1 MNDVQTFTRRRKPM
15 AKKNDT
21 TNLTELLLRCMGEAD
36 PMLGML
42 EWLCAQM
49 MEAEVSSKLGA
60 EKNEHSD
67 ERTGSRSGYRPRRY
81 DTRMGTMYL
90 LVPKVRSGGYIP
102 FFVTERRR
110 SEAALIQVVQEA
122 FVQGVS
128 TRKMDKLAKSLGIE
142 NISRSQV
149 SEMTKGL
156 NEQVQSFR
164 ERPLGGLPYPVLW
177 VDALYEK
184 VRYGGRVVSMAI
196 QIVCGVNAQGRRE
209 VLAIEPMLEESKG
222 SYSQLFEGLKARGLQ
237 SPSLIVSDANGGLV
251 SAIRASFPGA
261 SWQRCKVHFMR
272 NILVHIPHRD
282 KEEFAGQLKAIWLAP
297 SAEGAK
303 ERAAALAQK
312 YAVKYHKAIDTLE
325 NGLEDSLSFYAFPK
339 LDARKIASTNMLER
353 LNEEIRRRTRV
364 VGIFPNPDSYLRL
377 VTTFLMEYAED
388 WSVSKAYLSEESVR
402 TLLPLAA

>member
-1 MNDVQTFTRRRKPM
+1 M

-21 TNLTELLLRCMGEAD
+21 TNLTEMLLRCMGEAD
-36 PMLGML
+36 PMLSML

-60 EKNEHSD
+60 EKNEHCN

-156 NEQVQSFR
+156 NEQVQTFR
-164 ERPLGGLPYPVLW
+164 ERSLDGEPYPILW

-196 QIVCGVNAQGRRE
+196 LIVCGVNAQGQRE

-237 SPSLIVSDANGGLV
+237 TPSLIVSDAHGGLIA
-251 SAIRASFPGA
+251 AIRERFPGA

-272 NILVHIPHRD
+272 NILVYVPHRD
-282 KEEFAGQLKAIWLAP
+282 KAEFAWQLKAIWLAP

-303 ERAAALAQK
+303 ERAATLAQK
-312 YAVKYHKAIDTLE
+312 YAVRYPKAIDTLE
-325 NGLEDSLSFYAFPK
+325 NGLEDSLSFYSFPK

-388 WSVSKAYLSEESVR
+388 WSVSRAYLAEDSLRS
-402 TLLPLAA
+402 LLPQAA